1 MPKVENA
8 SAAPSDATAIMTASI
23 IVTRWTALPAR
34 KMGSYVLMENAFPA
48 PGDATATVSAQMGA
62 MRWSALHAMGTNV
75 QMENAFLTWHY
86 VTVNIIAQMGVT
98 RWTAQLK
105 TINHQSEKREAAPID
120 IDLGCSAN
128 VPGQ

>member
-1 MPKVENA
+1 MMAK
-8 SAAPSDATAIMTASI
+8 MTA
-23 IVTRWTALPAR
+23 
-34 KMGSYVLMENAFPA
+34 
-48 PGDATATVSAQMGA
+48 QMAA
-62 MRWSALHAMGTNV
+62 MRWSAQHAALMRTNV